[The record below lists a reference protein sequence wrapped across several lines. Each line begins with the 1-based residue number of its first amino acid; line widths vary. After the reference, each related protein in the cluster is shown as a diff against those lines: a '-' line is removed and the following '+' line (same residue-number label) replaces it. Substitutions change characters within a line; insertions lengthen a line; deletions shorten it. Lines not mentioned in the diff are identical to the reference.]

1 MITITRVTANVD
13 LLDLLVERGAI
24 AVETLQDGWKPV
36 TDREMLYE
44 AAINALLAQAKRDGF
59 RVVTEDFAVE
69 LDCTNVVMPEPEP
82 CDQLGGGCTC
92 ESCTAQIAAAVGE

>member
-24 AVETLQDGWKPV
+24 AVETLQDDWKPV
-36 TDREMLYE
+36 TDRETLYE

-69 LDCTNVVMPEPEP
+69 LDSTNVMPEP

-92 ESCTAQIAAAVGE
+92 ESCTEQIRSALGM